1 MTSDILDVLNIS
13 EKTRVEGNELKRK
26 RSEQKENAA
35 NSAKRQRAGQMNREL
50 FNLIGPNL
58 PPVSVKRNTIKF
70 KEKLKL
76 NKEVKWEWQ
85 AFTPRSGVKNGP
97 KFHHWVKTTVNKSQ
111 NTSTEADRSTSG
123 QDNSTLNKSTTE
135 KKEESAESDNL
146 KNKYR
151 FEKYNTKLAISD
163 FTKAYYDENLKGLDE
178 DWDYSE
184 TRYLF
189 DVAKLYDLRWAV
201 IADNYEYIPIKKTA
215 ISETNVPSDA
225 VNENKVS
232 SNVTEE
238 DSKIKTKEESDTKED
253 DEAEKEAET
262 NAGTKAEKKTEK
274 KVEKKENT
282 DDDTST
288 HADEKQNDRT
298 KVSDGEKTE
307 NEKKH
312 VKEDTDSSLSSQK
325 EEEGQLLKAE
335 SKGKTDTEDSDDGTK
350 PQEKISEKRKD
361 SSQEVKQHDNT
372 ISDKMQDNANSDGDK
387 VQGRTIE
394 DLKDRLYKVSAVIL
408 EKSGDEIKDA
418 ALIRSLKSF
427 NKNKEYERRSYLEHL
442 IERTP
447 TEIAEEESLVVEA
460 RKFELAAKKML
471 IERAQLLQLLD
482 FPQASSSVQ
491 KYMTSQGLTD
501 LYNVLMNA
509 DKSKKR
515 KTETPVPP
523 ELGPSALPHTQLMQ
537 VKQQEAQ
544 QRVNRK
550 TSRRKKKSTSPESHS
565 GSSLPY
571 DNEGM
576 EIHNLLRS
584 RLTQEQM
591 DVYGISLHEEKL
603 QPGVV
608 LRSQKL
614 PSFKPMVQ
622 NKVFEM
628 LNEVGI
634 AARPTMP
641 TARVCHKF
649 EELMKSMA
657 SLIDLKKQTDNL
669 RTEISLIKSQRNAD

>member
-58 PPVSVKRNTIKF
+58 PPVAVKRNTIKF

-111 NTSTEADRSTSG
+111 NASTEADKSTSG

-135 KKEESAESDNL
+135 KKEELAESDNL

-151 FEKYNTKLAISD
+151 FEKYNTKLAIPD
-163 FTKAYYDENLKGLDE
+163 FTETYYNENLKGLDE

-189 DVAKLYDLRWAV
+189 DIAKLYDLRWAV
-201 IADNYEYIPIKKTA
+201 IADNYEYIPVKKA
-215 ISETNVPSDA
+215 AHSETKVPSDS

-232 SNVTEE
+232 SNVMEE
-238 DSKIKTKEESDTKED
+238 DSKVKTKEESDTKED
-253 DEAEKEAET
+253 DEAEK
-262 NAGTKAEKKTEK
+262 KAEKKAET
-274 KVEKKENT
+274 KENT
-282 DDDTST
+282 DDVTST
-288 HADEKQNDRT
+288 HAGEKQNDLT

-307 NEKKH
+307 NEKKQ
-312 VKEDTDSSLSSQK
+312 VKEDTDSSLSAQK
-325 EEEGQLLKAE
+325 GEEGQKAE
-335 SKGKTDTEDSDDGTK
+335 SKGESDTKDSDDGTK
-350 PQEKISEKRKD
+350 PQEKISEKGKD
-361 SSQEVKQHDNT
+361 SSQEAKQHDNT

-460 RKFELAAKKML
+460 RKLELAAKKML

-482 FPQASSSVQ
+482 FPQASGSVQ

-515 KTETPVPP
+515 KIETPVPP

-550 TSRRKKKSTSPESHS
+550 TSRRKKKATSPESHS
-565 GSSLPY
+565 SSSLPY
-571 DNEGM
+571 DNEVM

-591 DVYGISLHEEKL
+591 DVYGISLHEEKI

>member
-1 MTSDILDVLNIS
+1 MGHLKMTSDILDVLNIS

-58 PPVSVKRNTIKF
+58 PPVAVKRNTIKF

-111 NTSTEADRSTSG
+111 NASTEADKSTSG

-135 KKEESAESDNL
+135 KKEELAESDNL

-151 FEKYNTKLAISD
+151 FEKYNTKLAIPD
-163 FTKAYYDENLKGLDE
+163 FTETYYNENLKGLDE

-189 DVAKLYDLRWAV
+189 DIAKLYDLRWAV
-201 IADNYEYIPIKKTA
+201 IADNYEYIPVKKA
-215 ISETNVPSDA
+215 AHSETNVPSDS

-232 SNVTEE
+232 SNVMEE
-238 DSKIKTKEESDTKED
+238 DSKVKTKEESDTKED
-253 DEAEKEAET
+253 DEAEK
-262 NAGTKAEKKTEK
+262 KAEKKAET
-274 KVEKKENT
+274 KENT
-282 DDDTST
+282 DDVTST
-288 HADEKQNDRT
+288 YAGEKQNDLT

-307 NEKKH
+307 NEKKQ
-312 VKEDTDSSLSSQK
+312 VKEDTDSSLSAQK
-325 EEEGQLLKAE
+325 GEEGQSPKAE
-335 SKGKTDTEDSDDGTK
+335 SKGESDTKDSDDGTK
-350 PQEKISEKRKD
+350 PQEKISEKGKD
-361 SSQEVKQHDNT
+361 SSQEAKQHDNT

-460 RKFELAAKKML
+460 RKLELAAKKML

-515 KTETPVPP
+515 KIETPVPP

-550 TSRRKKKSTSPESHS
+550 TSRRKKKATSPESHS
-565 GSSLPY
+565 SSSLPY

-591 DVYGISLHEEKL
+591 DVYGISLHEEKI

-669 RTEISLIKSQRNAD
+669 RTEISLIKNQRNAD

>member
-58 PPVSVKRNTIKF
+58 PPVAVKRNTIKF

-111 NTSTEADRSTSG
+111 NASTEADKSTSG

-135 KKEESAESDNL
+135 KKEELAESDNL

-151 FEKYNTKLAISD
+151 FEKYNTKLAIPD
-163 FTKAYYDENLKGLDE
+163 FTETYYNENLKGLDE

-189 DVAKLYDLRWAV
+189 DIAKLYDLRWAV
-201 IADNYEYIPIKKTA
+201 IADNYEYIPVKKA
-215 ISETNVPSDA
+215 AHSETKVPSDS

-232 SNVTEE
+232 SNVMEE
-238 DSKIKTKEESDTKED
+238 DSKVKTKEESDTKED
-253 DEAEKEAET
+253 DEAEK
-262 NAGTKAEKKTEK
+262 KAEKKAET
-274 KVEKKENT
+274 KENT
-282 DDDTST
+282 DDVTST
-288 HADEKQNDRT
+288 HAGEKQNDLT

-307 NEKKH
+307 NEKKQ
-312 VKEDTDSSLSSQK
+312 VKEDTDSSLSAQK
-325 EEEGQLLKAE
+325 GEEGQSPKAE
-335 SKGKTDTEDSDDGTK
+335 SKGESDTKDSDDGTK
-350 PQEKISEKRKD
+350 PQEKRSEKGKD
-361 SSQEVKQHDNT
+361 CSQEAKQHDNT

-460 RKFELAAKKML
+460 RKLELAAKKML

-482 FPQASSSVQ
+482 FPQASGSVQ

-515 KTETPVPP
+515 KIETPVPP

-550 TSRRKKKSTSPESHS
+550 TSRRKKKATSPESHS
-565 GSSLPY
+565 SSSLPY
-571 DNEGM
+571 DNEVM

-591 DVYGISLHEEKL
+591 DVYGISLHEEKI
-603 QPGVV
+603 QPGVA

>member
-58 PPVSVKRNTIKF
+58 PPVAVKRNTIKF

-111 NTSTEADRSTSG
+111 NASTEADKSTSG

-135 KKEESAESDNL
+135 KKEELAESDNL

-151 FEKYNTKLAISD
+151 FEKYNTKLAIPD
-163 FTKAYYDENLKGLDE
+163 FTETYYNENLKGLDE

-189 DVAKLYDLRWAV
+189 DIAKLYDLRWAV
-201 IADNYEYIPIKKTA
+201 IADNYEYIPVKKA
-215 ISETNVPSDA
+215 AHSETKVPSDS

-232 SNVTEE
+232 SNVMEE
-238 DSKIKTKEESDTKED
+238 DSKVKTKEESDTKED
-253 DEAEKEAET
+253 DEAEKKAET
-262 NAGTKAEKKTEK
+262 
-274 KVEKKENT
+274 KENT
-282 DDDTST
+282 DDVTST
-288 HADEKQNDRT
+288 HAGEKQNDLT

-307 NEKKH
+307 NEKKQ
-312 VKEDTDSSLSSQK
+312 VKEDTDSSLSAQK
-325 EEEGQLLKAE
+325 GEEGQKAE
-335 SKGKTDTEDSDDGTK
+335 SKGESDTKDSDDGTK
-350 PQEKISEKRKD
+350 PQEKISEKGKD
-361 SSQEVKQHDNT
+361 SSQEAKQHDNT

-460 RKFELAAKKML
+460 RKLELAAKKML
-471 IERAQLLQLLD
+471 IERVQLLQLLD
-482 FPQASSSVQ
+482 FPQASGSVQ

-515 KTETPVPP
+515 KIETPVPP

-550 TSRRKKKSTSPESHS
+550 TSRRKKKATSPESHS
-565 GSSLPY
+565 SSSLPY
-571 DNEGM
+571 DNEVM

-591 DVYGISLHEEKL
+591 DVYGISLHEEKI
-603 QPGVV
+603 QPGVA